1 MLFSVIIPTYNRASF
16 LARTLDSVLAQD
28 FQDFEVIV
36 VDDGSTDHTQEVVAL
51 YTQRNQRIRYFYKD
65 NGERAAARN
74 FGIRQAQGSYVT
86 FLDSDDL
93 YYPHC
98 LSAAHAFLQ
107 QHQNCAWF
115 ALAYEIRD
123 ENGQLLSS
131 QAKRKGNLAE
141 QLFAGN
147 LLSCI
152 AVFVRRDIAL
162 LHPFQEDRTL
172 AGSEDWELWLRLA
185 ARYPL
190 PYANEVVACMIQ
202 HDARSVMKVDATRLE
217 ARLHACMRYVEADEA
232 VRTLPSSYLRRFR
245 THAYAYLALHLA
257 LGKHFKKALHY
268 YLKALRLSALFF
280 FDKKSAVI
288 LRELLKGML
297 WR

>member
-36 VDDGSTDHTQEVVAL
+36 VDDGSTDHTREVVAP
-51 YTQRNQRIRYFYKD
+51 YEQREPRVRYFYKE

-74 FGIRQAQGSYVT
+74 FGVRQAQGSYVT

-107 QHQNCAWF
+107 RHQNCAWF

-123 ENGQLLSS
+123 ENGRLLSS

-162 LHPFQEDRTL
+162 KHPFQEDRTL

-190 PYANEVVACMIQ
+190 PYANEVVACMMQ
-202 HDARSVMKVDATRLE
+202 HDARSVMEVNAARLE
-217 ARLHACMRYVEADEA
+217 ARLLACMRYVEADEA
-232 VRTLPSSYLRRFR
+232 VRALPASYLRRFR

-257 LGKHFKKALHY
+257 LGKHPAKAFRY
-268 YLKALRLSALFF
+268 YLKALRISPLFF
-280 FDKKSAVI
+280 FHKKSAVI

-297 WR
+297 RR

>member
-16 LARTLDSVLAQD
+16 IARTLDSVLAQD
-28 FQDFEVIV
+28 FHDFEVIV
-36 VDDGSTDHTQEVVAL
+36 VDDGSTDHTREVVAP
-51 YTQRNQRIRYFYKD
+51 YVQRDQRVRYFYKE

-74 FGIRQAQGSYVT
+74 FGTRQAKGHYVT

-98 LSAAHAFLQ
+98 LSTARSFLR
-107 QHQNCAWF
+107 QHPECAWF
-115 ALAYEIRD
+115 ALAYEIKD
-123 ENGQLLSS
+123 EKGRLLSS
-131 QAKRKGNLAE
+131 QAKRKGNLVP

-162 LHPFQEDRTL
+162 LHPFQEDRML

-202 HDARSVMKVDATRLE
+202 HDARSVMEVNAARLE
-217 ARLHACMRYVEADEA
+217 ARLLACIRYVEADEA
-232 VRTLPSSYLRRFR
+232 VRALPASYLRRFR
-245 THAYAYLALHLA
+245 THAYAYLSLHLA
-257 LGKHFKKALHY
+257 LGKHPAKAFSY
-268 YLKALRLSALFF
+268 YLKALRTSPLFF
-280 FDKKSAVI
+280 FHKKSMVI
-288 LRELLKGML
+288 LRELVRCML
-297 WR
+297 LR